1 MELVQ
6 AFLVMLG
13 ICILVAAL
21 ITTLE
26 AFQNSR
32 RRNARQ
38 GHSVERRD
46 EG

>member
-13 ICILVAAL
+13 IFILVAAL
-21 ITTLE
+21 ITSFE
-26 AFQNSR
+26 AVQNSR

-38 GHSVERRD
+38 GRSVERRD